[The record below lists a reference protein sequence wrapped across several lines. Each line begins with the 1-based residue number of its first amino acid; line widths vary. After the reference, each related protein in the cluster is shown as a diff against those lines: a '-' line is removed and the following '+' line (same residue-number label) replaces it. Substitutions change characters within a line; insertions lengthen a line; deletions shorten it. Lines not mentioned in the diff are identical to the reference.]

1 MRPVFLKTNNIMKG
15 CYIFLAQ
22 GFEDVEA
29 LGVCDVLRRGGVEVT
44 LVSIED
50 SLEVTSSHSVTVKA
64 EMNLA
69 QALEKRTSGSETKD
83 DFMIFPGGMP
93 GSERL
98 AACAPLTREL
108 REHYLRGGSVAAI
121 CAAPGLVLKELGC
134 SLNGVEFTCFEGFEK
149 HLEMLG
155 AIFRPESA
163 VVSGRIITGRSA
175 GHAFTF
181 GLKILEYLK
190 GGEAAAKVRHA
201 LYLD

>member
-1 MRPVFLKTNNIMKG
+1 MKG

-29 LGVCDVLRRGGVEVT
+29 LGVVDVLRRGGVEVK
-44 LVSIED
+44 LVSIEN
-50 SLEVTSSHSVTVKA
+50 SLEVTSSHGVTVKA
-64 EMNLA
+64 EMNLSE
-69 QALEKRTSGSETKD
+69 ALEGKAAGAETKD

-98 AACAPLTREL
+98 AACAPLTSEL
-108 REHYLRGGSVAAI
+108 RGHYRRGGSVAAI

-134 SLNGVEFTCFEGFEK
+134 SLSGVEFTCFEGFES

-155 AIFRPESA
+155 AKYRPESA
-163 VVSGRIITGRSA
+163 VCSGRIITARSA

-190 GGEAAAKVRHA
+190 GGQTASKVRHA